1 MSCFPYFRLIVDWRS
16 ALSWVCAKSDGTD
29 CSSAQPI
36 NSIWNAELWRGL
48 LLREAGKD
56 VHLAVNANIK
66 ITLRKKGSA
75 LLWVITSVVCTL
87 EKYSRQKC
95 IFCLLQKLSFCY
107 YSFLFGS
114 LFLFSWHYWN
124 YPFNIFLQLCQCAK
138 YSTSRWPLLIASW
151 LQWLLDGRQP
161 VSNDCGPTWTYYSHS
176 QTD

>member
-1 MSCFPYFRLIVDWRS
+1 MPKGNLHFLNNAWISNSMGTIHFEQTDMSMSCFPYFRLIVDWRS

-36 NSIWNAELWRGL
+36 NSIWNAEMWRGL

-66 ITLRKKGSA
+66 MTLRKKGSA

-124 YPFNIFLQLCQCAK
+124 YPFNIFLQLSQCAN
-138 YSTSRWPLLIASW
+138 YSTSRWPLLIAS
-151 LQWLLDGRQP
+151 
-161 VSNDCGPTWTYYSHS
+161 
-176 QTD
+176 